1 VVGGRSA
8 LGDWGRSGRL
18 GRTVEWGLG
27 EWMWGDRRV
36 KALPIEQ
43 LGLLGE
49 ALLDFSGQ
57 EDLVGW
63 LERNEV
69 SR

>member
-27 EWMWGDRRV
+27 EWMWGDRRGR
-36 KALPIEQ
+36 P
-43 LGLLGE
+43 GE
-49 ALLDFSGQ
+49 
-57 EDLVGW
+57 
-63 LERNEV
+63 
-69 SR
+69 